1 MKKCF
6 LLFLALS
13 LLAASAFAQNTLS
26 RKDYVTR
33 IETCEAILREFMLRP
48 TTAIPSDILQRA
60 RGIVI
65 VNQIKAGFIFGVK
78 DGYGVVL
85 VKRPDGSWSVPA
97 FVNAGE
103 ASLGLQLGATTVE
116 TVYVI
121 MDDETPRLLYNQRFN
136 VGADAKAIAGPRVAE
151 AENYNRAILNTPVLV
166 YTKTAGLYAGATVKA
181 GYLSRNDSAN
191 RAFYNTS
198 SSLPEILYSDW
209 ITPPVEVQPLMGYV
223 QQITQ

>member
-1 MKKCF
+1 MKKPF
-6 LLFLALS
+6 LLLLALTS
-13 LLAASAFAQNTLS
+13 IAVSAFAQNTLT

-33 IETCEAILREFMLRP
+33 IETCEAIIREFMLRP

-65 VNQIKAGFIFGVK
+65 TNQIKAGFIFGVK

-85 VKRPDGSWSVPA
+85 VKRPDGTWSVPA

-121 MDDETPRLLYNQRFN
+121 MDDETPRLLYKQRFN

-151 AENYNRAILNTPVLV
+151 AENYNRAIISTPVLV
-166 YTKTAGLYAGATVKA
+166 YAKTAGLYAGATVKA
-181 GYLSRNDSAN
+181 GYLSRNDNAN
-191 RAFYNTS
+191 RAFYSTS
-198 SSLPEILYSDW
+198 STLPEILYSDW
-209 ITPPVEVQPLMGYV
+209 ITPPAEVQPLMAYIE
-223 QQITQ
+223 QITR